1 MNRDPAAIVWKITL
15 FGGLAIRDGKG
26 RAVEVPGRKDRALLG
41 FLAAAPGIPHL
52 RERLAALLR
61 GDSGERPARDPEP
74 LRRTNFQFSLQGC
87 TDAPSP
93 SPPGPACSRRVA
105 DKLSPSARSLG
116 L

>member
-61 GDSGERPARDPEP
+61 GDSGERQAPDTDP
-74 LRRTNFQFSLQGC
+74 LRRNTFKFPLHRLQE
-87 TDAPSP
+87 
-93 SPPGPACSRRVA
+93 RRGG
-105 DKLSPSARSLG
+105 KEG
-116 L
+116 GK